1 MFLEMTGA
9 EAAMLQSVLMN
20 MTLHGMDT
28 ECRALLMEIRSR
40 LAAAN
45 QKGDCGSILVQ
56 SAKGFE
62 SLLGVLLD
70 AYNQAAAPDGK
81 GMERHG
87 RGFERFED
95 QPWHF
100 LQTSFP
106 GFCQGQAVKKL
117 QESMGLTAPGAKR
130 RELLGAIVYTA
141 MSIIH
146 QDERDNNVNILQ
158 SAKTA

>member
-1 MFLEMTGA
+1 MLFEMTCA
-9 EAAMLQSVLMN
+9 EATKLQSILLN
-20 MTLHGMDT
+20 LPFHDMDA
-28 ECRALLMEIRSR
+28 ESRALLVAIRSR
-40 LAAAN
+40 LATAN
-45 QKGDCGSILVQ
+45 QNVDCGSRLVH
-56 SAKGFE
+56 SVKGFE
-62 SLLGVLLD
+62 NLFSVLLD

-141 MSIIH
+141 MAIIH
-146 QDERDNNVNILQ
+146 QDERGNNVNILQ
-158 SAKTA
+158 SAKTV